1 MIPEAY
7 LISDEEHLARLDE
20 AMRAQPRSFTDL
32 DPFFEGGRH
41 VLIHGRTGSGK
52 TTLLLT
58 LLRELHRSG
67 HRILMRDD
75 GGLEFLY
82 LLPEIPMVVWIPEG
96 CIFTVEGP
104 YDVEVRDFILPS
116 EILEA
121 VFETRQRFHVIIY
134 DAYCYDP
141 GLAASFYSDLFQT
154 LIFKCMQTERSLKRR
169 LVFSFDELNDLIQPK
184 GRELTKGHASVRR
197 MVEYNIRKLRKHKVT
212 LIASTHRFNQIGI
225 NVRSQFSYIWI
236 KQSYGYDVYDFI
248 NKNLVTAANQTFWRV
263 LRELTSMGPEYVYL
277 FDYQN
282 RFDRFIFP
290 DIPRPDITY
299 SLKGLVREQVKR
311 LTFDGADLLIA
322 ALRVAEPPKPYSE
335 IAGVVGLAKSTV
347 VERAKRLKEI
357 PALLEVMR

>member
-7 LISDEEHLARLDE
+7 LISDEAQLARMDE
-20 AMRAQPRSFTDL
+20 AIHSEPRSFTDL
-32 DPFFEGGRH
+32 APLFEGGRH
-41 VLIHGRTGSGK
+41 ILLHGRTGSGK

-58 LLRELHRSG
+58 LLRELHDAG
-67 HRILMRDD
+67 HRILYRDD
-75 GGLEFLY
+75 GGLEFRY
-82 LLPEIPMVVWIPEG
+82 LMPWTPMVVWIPQG
-96 CIFTVEGP
+96 CSFTVEGP
-104 YDVEVRDFILPS
+104 YDVEVRSFTRPS

-121 VFETRQRFHVIIY
+121 VFETRQRFHAVVY

-141 GLAASFYSDLFQT
+141 GLAASFYSTLFQT
-154 LIFKCMQTERSLKRR
+154 LIFRCMQTPEREKRR

-184 GRELTKGHASVRR
+184 GRELTKGHAGIRR
-197 MVEYNIRKLRKHKVT
+197 MVEYNIRKLRKHRVT

-248 NKNLVTAANQTFWRV
+248 SKNLVTAANQTFWRV

-282 RFDRFIFP
+282 RFDRFTFP
-290 DIPRPDITY
+290 DIPRPDIAY

-311 LTFDGADLLIA
+311 LTFDGADLIIA
-322 ALRVAEPPKPYSE
+322 ALRSKEPPTPYSE

-347 VERAKRLKEI
+347 VDRAKRLKAV
-357 PALLEVMR
+357 PPLGEVMT